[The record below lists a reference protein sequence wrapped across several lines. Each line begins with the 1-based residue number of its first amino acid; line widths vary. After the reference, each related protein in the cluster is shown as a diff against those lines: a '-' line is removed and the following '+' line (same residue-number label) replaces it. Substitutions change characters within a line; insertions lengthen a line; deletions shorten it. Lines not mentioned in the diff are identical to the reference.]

1 MAMAIDGKTPLHLA
15 ARGTTQPEVILALL
29 HVGANVMAQDEDGE
43 TPIHDASSNNT
54 PDIIRILLDFGGDV
68 MASNANGLTPL
79 HIAAIEAMTPEIIQM
94 LLNAGADKKVKDKN
108 GRTPFYY
115 AQENEYLKFNKGH
128 LVLRNAN

>member
-1 MAMAIDGKTPLHLA
+1 LHLA
-15 ARGTTQPEVILALL
+15 ARGTKQPEVILALL
-29 HVGANVMAQDEDGE
+29 QAGANVMAQDEDGE
-43 TPIHDASSNNT
+43 TPMHCASRNNN
-54 PDIIRILLDFGGDV
+54 PAIIRILLDFGGDV
-68 MASNANGLTPL
+68 MGVDYKGLTPL